1 MQSKGKVFNIV
12 SDWTVKK
19 LKSRTCNNRVDPLR
33 LFITGGAGVGKSHL
47 AKTISSYL
55 LKTFSFHSGSPDKP
69 KILSLAPI
77 GVAAINI
84 DGTTINTGLSIN
96 PNTPS
101 FLVKKP
107 DLVKSKLR
115 CDYSE
120 VEFVI
125 IDEILMV
132 SNITMLHIHKSLCEI
147 FGCSEEL
154 LFLGRGVIA
163 VGDLL

>member
-101 FLVKKP
+101 FLVKKAR
-107 DLVKSKLR
+107 SG
-115 CDYSE
+115 
-120 VEFVI
+120 
-125 IDEILMV
+125 EI
-132 SNITMLHIHKSLCEI
+132 K
-147 FGCSEEL
+147 
-154 LFLGRGVIA
+154 IA
-163 VGDLL
+163 M

>member
-12 SDWTVKK
+12 CDWTVKK
-19 LKSRTCNNRVDPLR
+19 LKSRTCNNIVDPLR

-69 KILSLAPI
+69 KILLLAPT

-84 DGTTINTGLSIN
+84 DGTTINNGLSIN
-96 PNTPS
+96 PNTPD

-125 IDEILMV
+125 LDEILMV
-132 SNITMLHIHKSLCEI
+132 SNITMLHIHKRLCKI

-154 LFLGRGVIA
+154 LFLGGGVIPP
-163 VGDLL
+163 